1 MSMTYL
7 FDEGGPVKA
16 ANVISL
22 LRAALIAP
30 IVLLLVRQMNAAAL
44 GLYMLAVATDGLD
57 GWLARRSGRCSDF
70 GAVLDSVIDNV
81 FSLGIAG
88 FLWLALPGLYADC
101 PVSLAILF
109 AGPLAYLAV
118 SWAMTGRII
127 MFHFHSARVGAL
139 LLFVLWPAVALTG
152 AVWVVPVAALVTGA
166 SRIEQVLFMARGGRD
181 PDARHLWQALPAQP
195 ATGWRA

>member
-57 GWLARRSGRCSDF
+57 G
-70 GAVLDSVIDNV
+70 
-81 FSLGIAG
+81 
-88 FLWLALPGLYADC
+88 
-101 PVSLAILF
+101 
-109 AGPLAYLAV
+109 
-118 SWAMTGRII
+118 
-127 MFHFHSARVGAL
+127 
-139 LLFVLWPAVALTG
+139 
-152 AVWVVPVAALVTGA
+152 
-166 SRIEQVLFMARGGRD
+166 
-181 PDARHLWQALPAQP
+181 
-195 ATGWRA
+195 